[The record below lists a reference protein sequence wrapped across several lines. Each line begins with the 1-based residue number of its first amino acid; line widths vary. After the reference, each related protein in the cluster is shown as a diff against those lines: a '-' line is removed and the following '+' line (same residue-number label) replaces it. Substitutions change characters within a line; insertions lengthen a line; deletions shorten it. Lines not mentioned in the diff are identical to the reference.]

1 MGHISIRF
9 AVFVLGLSLIVSAGC
24 LNLGEG
30 TQEATRYYILS
41 PLSTS
46 ELKKDVPDDTKSVAI
61 GLGPVTFPEY
71 LNRPQVVV
79 RSSRNQLQIAEFARW
94 AEPLGEN
101 FSRVL
106 VENLSALLSTDRI
119 VPYPRKKS
127 MPMNYQV
134 TVDVIRFDGTPGGNA
149 SLVARWTVLGDDRT
163 KVLWEKKS
171 SLSEPTGGQGYEAL
185 VSAESRLVAA
195 LSREIAAAINAVAQ

>member
-1 MGHISIRF
+1 MGHMSIRF
-9 AVFVLGLSLIVSAGC
+9 AVFVLGLSLFVSAGC

-30 TQEATRYYILS
+30 TQEATRYYVLS

-46 ELKKDVPDDTKSVAI
+46 ELKTEVLDDQKSVAI

-79 RSSRNQLQIAEFARW
+79 RGSRNQLQIAEFARW
-94 AEPLGEN
+94 AEPLGGN

-127 MPMNYQV
+127 MPTDYQV
-134 TVDVIRFDGTPGGNA
+134 TVDVIRFDGTPGEKA
-149 SLVARWTVLGDDRT
+149 SLVVRWTVLGDDGE
-163 KVLWEKKS
+163 KVLQKKKS
-171 SLSEPTGGQGYEAL
+171 SLSEPTDGQGYEAL
-185 VSAESRLVAA
+185 VSAESRLVTA

>member
-1 MGHISIRF
+1 MGHMSIRF

-30 TQEATRYYILS
+30 TQETTRYYVLS
-41 PLSTS
+41 PLSIS
-46 ELKKDVPDDTKSVAI
+46 ELKTEVLDDTKSVAI

-79 RSSRNQLQIAEFARW
+79 RGGRNQLQIAEFARW

-106 VENLSALLSTDRI
+106 AENLSSLLATNHITLYGSKR
-119 VPYPRKKS
+119 S
-127 MPMNYQV
+127 MPTKYQV
-134 TVDVIRFDGTPGGNA
+134 TVDVILFDGTPGGNA
-149 SLVARWTVLGDDRT
+149 SLVARWTVLGDDRAR
-163 KVLWEKKS
+163 VLQKKKS
-171 SLSEPTGGQGYEAL
+171 SFSEPTDGQSYEAL
-185 VSAESRLVAA
+185 VSAESRLVTA

>member
-1 MGHISIRF
+1 MGHMSIRF

-30 TQEATRYYILS
+30 TQETTRYYVLS
-41 PLSTS
+41 PLSIS
-46 ELKKDVPDDTKSVAI
+46 ELKTEVLDDTKSVAI

-79 RSSRNQLQIAEFARW
+79 RGGRNQLQIAEFARW

-106 VENLSALLSTDRI
+106 AENLSSLLATNHITLYGS
-119 VPYPRKKS
+119 KGW
-127 MPMNYQV
+127 MPTNYQV
-134 TVDVIRFDGTPGGNA
+134 TVDVVRFDGTPGENA
-149 SLVARWTVLGDDRT
+149 SLVARWTVLGDDRA
-163 KVLWEKKS
+163 KVLQKKS
-171 SLSEPTGGQGYEAL
+171 SFSEPTDGQSYEAL
-185 VSAESRLVAA
+185 VSAESRLVTA
-195 LSREIAAAINAVAQ
+195 LSREIAAAINAAAQ

>member
-1 MGHISIRF
+1 MGHMSIRL

-30 TQEATRYYILS
+30 THEATKFYVLS

-46 ELKKDVPDDTKSVAI
+46 EVKTEVPGDTKPVAI

-79 RSSRNQLQIAEFARW
+79 RGGRNQLQIAEFARW

-106 VENLSALLSTDRI
+106 AENLSVLLSTDYI
-119 VPYPRKKS
+119 VPYPRKKL
-127 MPMNYQV
+127 MPTDYQV
-134 TVDVIRFDGTPGGNA
+134 TVDVIRFDGTPGENA
-149 SLVARWTVLGDDRT
+149 SLVARWTIIGDDAE
-163 KVLWEKKS
+163 KVLQKNKS
-171 SLSEPTGGQGYEAL
+171 SFSEPTDGQSYEAL
-185 VSAESRLVAA
+185 VSAESRLVTA

>member
-9 AVFVLGLSLIVSAGC
+9 AVFVLGLSLIVSTGC
-24 LNLGEG
+24 VNLGEG
-30 TQEATRYYILS
+30 TQEATKFYMLS

-46 ELKKDVPDDTKSVAI
+46 ELKKDVPDDTKPVAI
-61 GLGPVTFPEY
+61 GLGPVSFPEY
-71 LNRPQVVV
+71 LNRSQIVV
-79 RSSRNQLQIAEFARW
+79 RASRNQLQIAEFARW

-106 VENLSALLSTDRI
+106 AENLSVFLSTDRI
-119 VPYPRKKS
+119 IPYPRKKS
-127 MPMNYQV
+127 MPTDYQV
-134 TVDVIRFDGTPGGNA
+134 TVDVVRFDGTPGGNA
-149 SLVARWTVLGDDRT
+149 SLVARWTILGDDGA

-171 SLSEPTGGQGYEAL
+171 SFSEATGGRGYEEL
-185 VSAESRLVAA
+185 VSAESRLVTA